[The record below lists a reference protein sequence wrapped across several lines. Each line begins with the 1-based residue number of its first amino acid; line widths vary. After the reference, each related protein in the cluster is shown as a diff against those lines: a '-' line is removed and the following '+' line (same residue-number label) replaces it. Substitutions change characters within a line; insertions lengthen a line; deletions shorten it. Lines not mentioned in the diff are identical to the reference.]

1 MAWSNLWRNRKR
13 TILSVVSMV
22 LGLVLFNTVFIFSQ
36 SLDVNKYI
44 AGKLNSDFLVA
55 NSNYFSMQYYWKNA
69 GIQDELLTGIEMQN
83 GFEKGGRIYYARPY
97 DGDMNRLEGFSSI
110 LFGIATKIIK

>member
-44 AGKLNSDFLVA
+44 AGKLNSDF
-55 NSNYFSMQYYWKNA
+55 
-69 GIQDELLTGIEMQN
+69 
-83 GFEKGGRIYYARPY
+83 
-97 DGDMNRLEGFSSI
+97 
-110 LFGIATKIIK
+110 FGC